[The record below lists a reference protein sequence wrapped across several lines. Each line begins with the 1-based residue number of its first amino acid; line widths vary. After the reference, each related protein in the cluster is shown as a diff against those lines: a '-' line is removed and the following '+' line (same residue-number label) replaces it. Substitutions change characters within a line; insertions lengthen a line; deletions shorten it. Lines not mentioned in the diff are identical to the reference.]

1 MIFWFILQEVTLDGA
16 KQAVANYAGSYCQE
30 FNELRNNLDDGCEVL
45 QQVLVSDVPG
55 PQVKLNVGQLEASK
69 RKNYEVAY
77 ISRKYYSLTHNIR
90 DIQTSFK
97 NSKLNMY
104 IKFVFSKK
112 ATKIDKIFTIDL
124 TLTTQCQIS
133 DEDPS

>member
-1 MIFWFILQEVTLDGA
+1 MTLDGA

-69 RKNYEVAY
+69 RKNFQKLVK
-77 ISRKYYSLTHNIR
+77 SRCLY
-90 DIQTSFK
+90 FK
-97 NSKLNMY
+97 KMVFFKKSGGMIHYLE
-104 IKFVFSKK
+104 IKVGVVDFANAQGLVMF
-112 ATKIDKIFTIDL
+112 
-124 TLTTQCQIS
+124 
-133 DEDPS
+133 

>member
-1 MIFWFILQEVTLDGA
+1 MGFRNIQEKLENIIFWFIFQEVTLDGA

-69 RKNYEVAY
+69 RKNFEKLVK
-77 ISRKYYSLTHNIR
+77 SRCLY
-90 DIQTSFK
+90 FK
-97 NSKLNMY
+97 KMLFF
-104 IKFVFSKK
+104 KVFK
-112 ATKIDKIFTIDL
+112 DF
-124 TLTTQCQIS
+124 
-133 DEDPS
+133 

>member
-1 MIFWFILQEVTLDGA
+1 MTLDGA

-69 RKNYEVAY
+69 RKNFLDFFGIFGRIFWIFLVEIFWEETQFGTA
-77 ISRKYYSLTHNIR
+77 RGF
-90 DIQTSFK
+90 QT
-97 NSKLNMY
+97 
-104 IKFVFSKK
+104 
-112 ATKIDKIFTIDL
+112 
-124 TLTTQCQIS
+124 
-133 DEDPS
+133 

>member
-1 MIFWFILQEVTLDGA
+1 MGFRNIQEKLENIIFWFIFQEVTLDGA

-69 RKNYEVAY
+69 RKNFEKLVK
-77 ISRKYYSLTHNIR
+77 SRCLY
-90 DIQTSFK
+90 FK
-97 NSKLNMY
+97 KMLFFKVLR
-104 IKFVFSKK
+104 ILKK
-112 ATKIDKIFTIDL
+112 D
-124 TLTTQCQIS
+124 S
-133 DEDPS
+133 P

>member
-1 MIFWFILQEVTLDGA
+1 MTLDGA

-69 RKNYEVAY
+69 RKNFEKLV
-77 ISRKYYSLTHNIR
+77 KSLPTDYGHP
-90 DIQTSFK
+90 
-97 NSKLNMY
+97 M
-104 IKFVFSKK
+104 K
-112 ATKIDKIFTIDL
+112 A
-124 TLTTQCQIS
+124 
-133 DEDPS
+133 

>member
-1 MIFWFILQEVTLDGA
+1 MTLDGA

-69 RKNYEVAY
+69 RKNFDVAY
-77 ISRKYYSLTHNIR
+77 ISRKYYSLETRLKMN
-90 DIQTSFK
+90 
-97 NSKLNMY
+97 
-104 IKFVFSKK
+104 
-112 ATKIDKIFTIDL
+112 
-124 TLTTQCQIS
+124 
-133 DEDPS
+133 

>member
-1 MIFWFILQEVTLDGA
+1 MTLDGA

-69 RKNYEVAY
+69 RKKFKSSLNHGAY
-77 ISRKYYSLTHNIR
+77 LYFKYLNIFF
-90 DIQTSFK
+90 FK
-97 NSKLNMY
+97 SG
-104 IKFVFSKK
+104 
-112 ATKIDKIFTIDL
+112 
-124 TLTTQCQIS
+124 
-133 DEDPS
+133 